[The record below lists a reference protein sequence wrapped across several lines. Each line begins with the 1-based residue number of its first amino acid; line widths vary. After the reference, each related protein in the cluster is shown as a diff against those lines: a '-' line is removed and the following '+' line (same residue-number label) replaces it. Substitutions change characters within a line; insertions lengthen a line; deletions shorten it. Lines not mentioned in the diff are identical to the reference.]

1 VLILAAAGQ
10 GRPGMP
16 WLTNTSSVFFHLKN
30 DVFSRTI
37 LVFGGIWWHLEGL
50 RSSMIYLD
58 GKKLDFPVCKV
69 LNRGCVCFFN
79 SVSSIFLE
87 CHIFQDFLSMQ
98 VFGM

>member
-1 VLILAAAGQ
+1 
-10 GRPGMP
+10 MP

-37 LVFGGIWWHLEGL
+37 LVFGGIWWHLESL